1 MALNSG
7 VSKYTA
13 GWDYT
18 AQGTKHMTDMKKRST
33 LKIITGAAAIA
44 ATPSIA
50 SAGNFIDGADNEQAA
65 VEEIVVPVNTG
76 TELTISLSVEPEPT
90 IRLTNHSKQLLI
102 VRHVYPGI
110 VHAGEQ
116 TFDINSIFFRC
127 AYAVSAGRSRTVKI
141 EPTIS
146 TQVETAYPRQLYSN
160 KPQRMVA
167 ITGRDRSGKLANST
181 RSFFAW

>member
-1 MALNSG
+1 
-7 VSKYTA
+7 
-13 GWDYT
+13 
-18 AQGTKHMTDMKKRST
+18 MTDMKKRST

-90 IRLTNHSKQLLI
+90 IRLTNH
-102 VRHVYPGI
+102 RHVYPGI

-181 RSFFAW
+181 RSFFA